1 MATFVLI
8 HGAGDDSWYWH
19 RVRPLLAAAG
29 HDVVAPDLPCED
41 DAAGLAE
48 YADVVVEAVGDR
60 SGRDRPLVVV
70 AQSMGGLTAPLVAA
84 RIPVDLIV
92 LLAAMVPVPGEAPG
106 DLWGNTGLADDRR
119 VLYEQMGL
127 PTDGELDV
135 VRDFLHDLPP
145 PVLAEALARPE
156 RGQSGTPFAD
166 PWPLDRWP
174 EVPTRFLLARD
185 DRFFPADHQRR
196 VVPERLGIVPDEVPG
211 GHCVALSQPVALV
224 DRLLAYLDGLPAPT
238 PS

>member
-1 MATFVLI
+1 MATFALI

-19 RVRPLLAAAG
+19 RVRPLLVAAG

-48 YADVVVEAVGDR
+48 YTDVVVAAIGDR
-60 SGRDRPLVVV
+60 AGPLVVV

-92 LLAAMVPVPGEAPG
+92 LLAAMVPVPGEAPA
-106 DLWGNTGLADDRR
+106 DLWANTGLAEDRR
-119 VLYEQMGL
+119 ALYGREGWGD
-127 PTDGELDV
+127 PGELDV

-156 RGQSGTPFAD
+156 RGQSWTPFEA

-174 EVPTRFLLARD
+174 DVPTRFLLARD

-196 VVPERLGIVPDEVPG
+196 VVPERLGIVPDEMPG
-211 GHCVALSQPVALV
+211 GHCVALSQPAALA
-224 DRLLAYLDGLPAPT
+224 DRLLASLDDVGR
-238 PS
+238 

>member
-1 MATFVLI
+1 MATFALI

-19 RVRPLLAAAG
+19 RVRPLLVAAG
-29 HDVVAPDLPCED
+29 HDVVAPDLPCDD

-48 YADVVVEAVGDR
+48 YTDVVVEAIGDR
-60 SGRDRPLVVV
+60 GRPLVVV

-84 RIPVDLIV
+84 RIPVDLLV

-106 DLWGNTGLADDRR
+106 DLWANTGLAEDRR
-119 VLYEQMGL
+119 ALDERMGL

-145 PVLAEALARPE
+145 AILAEALARPM
-156 RGQSGTPFAD
+156 RDQSGTPFAD

-196 VVPERLGIVPDEVPG
+196 VVPERLGITPDEMPG
-211 GHCVALSQPVALV
+211 GHCVALSQPVVLAE
-224 DRLLAYLDGLPAPT
+224 RLLAYLDELSSST
-238 PS
+238 